1 MATKQ
6 LIPQGGRAVCLAAL
20 LAAQVSAA
28 QAACPMELSVYE
40 DEAKTAGIDFRP
52 TGESMV
58 VTNTFRMNLHHGIQL
73 DGIVM
78 WSEEMPRPYASLLYQ
93 CPEGDVTGDEIAE
106 CTLWEGPV
114 YAVAQDGKVGL
125 MPAEGS
131 PAPQTL
137 ILPDLGPTLRQAAIF
152 ADDEDEAG
160 LPGDVFRLAG
170 CQE

>member
-1 MATKQ
+1 MATKHR
-6 LIPQGGRAVCLAAL
+6 IRRVGGAACLAAL
-20 LAAQVSAA
+20 LIARVSAA

-58 VTNTFRMNLHHGIQL
+58 VTNSFRMNLHSGVQL

-78 WSEEMPRPYASLLYQ
+78 WSEETPRPYASLLYQ

-114 YAVAQDGKVGL
+114 YAVGADGKAGL

-131 PAPQTL
+131 PAPQAL
-137 ILPDLGPTLRQAAIF
+137 ILPDLGPTLRQASIF
-152 ADDEDEAG
+152 AEDADEAE
-160 LPGDVFRLAG
+160 LPGDVFMLSG

>member
-1 MATKQ
+1 MTAKPV
-6 LIPQGGRAVCLAAL
+6 LRRGGPLLGLGAL
-20 LAAQVSAA
+20 LLGLTPAAH
-28 QAACPMELSVYE
+28 AACPLELSVYE
-40 DEAKTAGIDFRP
+40 DEAKAAGIDFRP

-58 VTNTFRMNLHHGIQL
+58 VTNSFRMNLRSGIQL

-78 WSEEMPRPYASLLYQ
+78 WSEETPRPYASLMYQ

-114 YAVAQDGKVGL
+114 YAVEQDGKVAL
-125 MPAEGS
+125 MPAEGA
-131 PAPQTL
+131 PAPQAL

-152 ADDEDEAG
+152 GEDAGEAE
-160 LPGDVFRLAG
+160 LPGDVFRLSG